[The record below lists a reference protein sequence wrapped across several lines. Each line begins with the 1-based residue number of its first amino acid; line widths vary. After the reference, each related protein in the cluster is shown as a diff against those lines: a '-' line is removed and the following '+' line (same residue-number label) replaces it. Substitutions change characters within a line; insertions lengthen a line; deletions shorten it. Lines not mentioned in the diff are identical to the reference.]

1 MCGRNTWLG
10 AIHDYETAMAKY
22 GFAAVRDSH
31 TAAKQAVMDNAVGL
45 AMAKTAFRVMNAL
58 SPVKRRVFSEMG
70 NA

>member
-1 MCGRNTWLG
+1 
-10 AIHDYETAMAKY
+10 MAKY

>member
-1 MCGRNTWLG
+1 
-10 AIHDYETAMAKY
+10 
-22 GFAAVRDSH
+22 
-31 TAAKQAVMDNAVGL
+31 MDNAVGL